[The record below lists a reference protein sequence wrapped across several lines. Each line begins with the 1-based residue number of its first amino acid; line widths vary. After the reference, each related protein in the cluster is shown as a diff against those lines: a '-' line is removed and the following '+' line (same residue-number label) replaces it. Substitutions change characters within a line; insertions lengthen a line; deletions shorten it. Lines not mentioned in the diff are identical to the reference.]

1 MKLVKTIVMVI
12 MLVGLSSCAQAR
24 TDMIGPDGQSP
35 VVNVVRNVRE
45 AVVQISVEMVITPR
59 QSIDPFFN
67 DPFFRQFF
75 GVPRQQQEQQQQQS
89 QTRTNPIG
97 TGFIY
102 EYNADTGEAFIMTN
116 NHVAKF
122 SEQGT
127 LKVALAD
134 KKIYDATVVGMDANT
149 DVAVIKIKPDSR
161 SKITITPLGDSSK
174 LEIGEWAIAIGNPFG
189 DSMERTVTLGVISAL
204 SRSNIMSGRNELP
217 YQDFI
222 QTDAAINPGN
232 SGGPLLNIKGE
243 VIGINTAIISGSG
256 GNIGIGF
263 AIPINLAKRVVE
275 DLVATG
281 KVQRAYIGILPQE
294 ITSDLMEAFEID
306 ELSGVLI
313 AKVEDDS
320 PASKAGLQAGDIVL
334 EVGKEKVA
342 NVARFRLLVATAKI
356 GDKVPVKI
364 LRDGKTET
372 VNVTLEGFPEDI
384 VAAVEVDGVKTAI
397 ATGIKVDSLDSDIAK
412 RLNVQGKRGV
422 LVSAVDP
429 NTPAARA
436 GLAQGMIILEIDG
449 KEVNSISEFNSA
461 LSTAIKNMED
471 RGRNTIR
478 LYVLDRNNIPSFVVL
493 RFEK

>member
-1 MKLVKTIVMVI
+1 M
-12 MLVGLSSCAQAR
+12 AWRA
-24 TDMIGPDGQSP
+24 
-35 VVNVVRNVRE
+35 
-45 AVVQISVEMVITPR
+45 
-59 QSIDPFFN
+59 
-67 DPFFRQFF
+67 
-75 GVPRQQQEQQQQQS
+75 
-89 QTRTNPIG
+89 
-97 TGFIY
+97 
-102 EYNADTGEAFIMTN
+102 
-116 NHVAKF
+116 
-122 SEQGT
+122 
-127 LKVALAD
+127 
-134 KKIYDATVVGMDANT
+134 
-149 DVAVIKIKPDSR
+149 
-161 SKITITPLGDSSK
+161 
-174 LEIGEWAIAIGNPFG
+174 
-189 DSMERTVTLGVISAL
+189 
-204 SRSNIMSGRNELP
+204 
-217 YQDFI
+217 
-222 QTDAAINPGN
+222 
-232 SGGPLLNIKGE
+232 
-243 VIGINTAIISGSG
+243 
-256 GNIGIGF
+256 
-263 AIPINLAKRVVE
+263 INLAKRVVE

-320 PASKAGLQAGDIVL
+320 QASKAGLQAGDIVL